1 MHFTSSSHQ
10 MLLGQNLASLLWD
23 AAARFPD
30 KPALYVQNGHS
41 ATISY
46 AEFLK
51 EVQSVAAFCLDQDLK
66 PGNRVGLLLYNTP
79 HFVTCYFA
87 LLALGMVV
95 IPLNTRLTAQELNVI
110 LTDAQASQVISS
122 EDFADILPELNTPYW
137 LAESMPHL
145 SAKIEPVTIPKKN
158 MAVLIYT
165 SGTTGK
171 PKGVMLSHENLW
183 ADAAGN
189 AAVIEAIP
197 DDIFVTVSPLFHVFG
212 QVNILLT
219 AILAG
224 SAVVLVKKFSPK
236 SVLEAVQSRRVTFL
250 AAVPTM
256 YQMMLAVLRE
266 NTYDLSSLRVCH
278 SGAAPMAAELFTRIE
293 AVFGAPVQE
302 GYGLSEASSIVTSN
316 PLHGVRKPKSVGK
329 AIPGVTVEARREDG
343 SVCEPDEIGELY
355 VSGKTVMLGYYQ
367 NPEATAK
374 VLKDNWLKTGD
385 LAYLDA
391 DGYVH
396 IVDRQDDLM
405 NIGGQKV
412 YPREIEEILYQHPG
426 VDAVAVV
433 GIPSELYHHV
443 IQAFIVTNQPLTDK
457 DLQAF
462 CREHLAPFKIPQTI
476 TFVDEIPKGATGKI
490 LRHVL
495 RQQI

>member
-1 MHFTSSSHQ
+1 MHFTSSSI
-10 MLLGQNLASLLWD
+10 QNLALLLWD
-23 AAARFPD
+23 AAKRSPE
-30 KPALYVQNGHS
+30 KPALYVQNGYS

-46 AEFLK
+46 GELLRQT
-51 EVQSVAAFCLDQDLK
+51 QSVAAFCLDQGLK

-79 HFVTCYFA
+79 DYVRCYFA
-87 LLALGMVV
+87 LLALGMVA
-95 IPLNTRLTAQELNVI
+95 IPLNTKLTSEELNVI
-110 LTDAQASQVISS
+110 LSDANTTGVISS
-122 EDFADILPELNTPYW
+122 ENFAELLPELKTPYW
-137 LAESMPHL
+137 LAENIPQT
-145 SAKIEPVTIPKKN
+145 AADIAPVTMLQKS

-189 AAVIEAIP
+189 AEVIEAVA
-197 DDIFVTVSPLFHVFG
+197 DDVFVTVSPLFHVFG

-219 AILAG
+219 AIMSG
-224 SAVVLVKKFSPK
+224 SSVVLVKKFSPK
-236 SVLEAVQSRRVTFL
+236 SVLEAIQNRKVTFL

-278 SGAAPMAAELFTRIE
+278 SGAAPMAAELFARIE
-293 AVFGAPVQE
+293 SIFGAPVQE

-316 PLHGVRKPKSVGK
+316 PLHGIRKPKSVGK

-343 SVCEPDEIGELY
+343 SLCDPDEIGELW
-355 VSGKTVMLGYYQ
+355 VSGETVMLGYYQ

-374 VLKDNWLKTGD
+374 VLKENWLKTGD
-385 LAYLDA
+385 LAYLDS

-396 IVDRQDDLM
+396 IVDRRDDLM

-412 YPREIEEILYQHPG
+412 YPREIEEVLYQHPAI
-426 VDAVAVV
+426 DAVAVV
-433 GIPSELYHHV
+433 GIESELYHHV
-443 IQAFIVTNQPLTDK
+443 IHAYVVPNQADLTDK

-462 CREHLAPFKIPQTI
+462 CREHLAPFKVPQTI

-495 RQQI
+495 RQQ